1 MCDAVVEPIA
11 MGCYGMARTINGFR
25 NGLVKRGDARGVQQ
39 WARCILPWGTSLAAS
54 CWKLG
59 AVLRGVNAIWTWL
72 SCSFLFKKRERTVKV
87 LIGRGPL
94 LYLFICC
101 LFIHI
106 RGFFPGLVGLVD
118 SRVSF

>member
-1 MCDAVVEPIA
+1 VVSSSGPGA
-11 MGCYGMARTINGFR
+11 SS
-25 NGLVKRGDARGVQQ
+25 RGGR
-39 WARCILPWGTSLAAS
+39 PWLRVAGS
-54 CWKLG
+54 WER
-59 AVLRGVNAIWTWL
+59 VLRGVNAIWTWL